1 MRIESAHT
9 DESRPARRM
18 SERRV
23 VAAQECDLGVPQRKN
38 RISLGQEG
46 AMKGDEEATADLVV
60 DVPQAG
66 DDVRDPRRKEG
77 PAEAQGTFD
86 TRHDSCGRTAGGED
100 DHAGAC
106 KPRAPQ
112 FMKVQRTGI
121 AGPRIGGKEKTC
133 R

>member
-46 AMKGDEEATADLVV
+46 AMKGDEEATADGVV

-66 DDVRDPRRKEG
+66 DDVRDPRRKKG
-77 PAEAQGTFD
+77 PGQAQGTFD
-86 TRHDSCGRTAGGED
+86 TRRRSGGGSASSED
-100 DHAGAC
+100 D
-106 KPRAPQ
+106 Q
-112 FMKVQRTGI
+112 
-121 AGPRIGGKEKTC
+121 TC
-133 R
+133 TWKR